1 MNLQNNRQ
9 NIRNSIELLP
19 SGIGVEIW
27 LNSTNSSTDSRVF
40 TLLTCSNSRGSESI
54 LLNSNRIHP
63 VSAGKFVQAPKERV
77 LTDSEKF
84 RTRLYN
90 VYLSLGYSFLIV
102 LMIFSVL
109 SFGGVI
115 KARVV
120 LTDSMTPLIK
130 PGDVVVTTPVSR
142 KEPVIGDIVTY
153 VAKRFDGSP
162 VGTFTHRIIDGDKD
176 SGFIVKGDNNPA
188 PDVQRPKQ
196 EDIAGV
202 LLFTIPFIGTLMTPR
217 SLAILIP
224 TLFGIWLVVDA
235 LRKKD

>member
-1 MNLQNNRQ
+1 
-9 NIRNSIELLP
+9 
-19 SGIGVEIW
+19 
-27 LNSTNSSTDSRVF
+27 
-40 TLLTCSNSRGSESI
+40 
-54 LLNSNRIHP
+54 
-63 VSAGKFVQAPKERV
+63 
-77 LTDSEKF
+77 
-84 RTRLYN
+84 
-90 VYLSLGYSFLIV
+90 
-102 LMIFSVL
+102 MIFSIL

-120 LTDSMTPLIK
+120 LTESMTPLIK

-153 VAKRFDGSP
+153 IAKRFDGSP

-176 SGFIVKGDNNPA
+176 SGFVVKGDNNPA
-188 PDVQRPKQ
+188 PDVQRPKY

-235 LRKKD
+235 LRKKE

>member
-1 MNLQNNRQ
+1 MEGITQLFRENRAFNLWLKAGDPSDYAENNYVL
-9 NIRNSIELLP
+9 I
-19 SGIGVEIW
+19 
-27 LNSTNSSTDSRVF
+27 
-40 TLLTCSNSRGSESI
+40 TCSNATGSESVLI
-54 LLNSNRIHP
+54 HGNR
-63 VSAGKFVQAPKERV
+63 VSQARASDFVQAPRERILSNAEKLRERV
-77 LTDSEKF
+77 Y
-84 RTRLYN
+84 RLYIT
-90 VYLSLGYSFLIV
+90 LGYSFLTV
-102 LMIFSVL
+102 LMIFSIL

-120 LTDSMTPLIK
+120 LTESMTPLIK

-153 VAKRFDGSP
+153 IAKRFDGSP

-176 SGFIVKGDNNPA
+176 SGFVVKGDNNPA
-188 PDVQRPKQ
+188 PDVQRPKY

-235 LRKKD
+235 LRKKE